1 MLCKLTH
8 ARHNAWHCTTPGLFR
23 SLQKGSRKKQKLDV
37 QHVIGDVR
45 IHFTGYE
52 PLGGNDLRLLQ
63 GLVAW
68 AGLDGMVLSPCPDE
82 SQKISSELRK
92 SLQTAESGSAE
103 DAIFLQVSLTRL
115 LHEIGV
121 AASGKSIADAH
132 QILKRLASVTVF
144 FTQGAV
150 TASSRLLGFV
160 VDGETHKLWV
170 ALNSHLAKSIIGSG
184 RNFTRINLDEVR
196 LLKTDAGRII
206 HQRLCVWVNPG
217 ARRKVS
223 VDVLCGYAWH
233 EPAPTANSLCKRLE
247 RLHHAVADIQQCGWQ
262 AFRETTGDY
271 VFVRPDGETRTI
283 SHKGRTIGHKTRTIS
298 HSGECKLLC

>member
-8 ARHNAWHCTTPGLFR
+8 ARHNTWHCTTPGLFR

-37 QHVIGDVR
+37 QHTIGDVK

-103 DAIFLQVSLTRL
+103 DAIFLRVSLTRL
-115 LHEIGV
+115 LQEIGV

-144 FTQGAV
+144 FTQGSV

-206 HQRLCVWVNPG
+206 HQRLCAWVNPG

-262 AFRETTGDY
+262 VSRETTGGY
-271 VFVRPDGETRTI
+271 VFVRPHGETRTI
-283 SHKGRTIGHKTRTIS
+283 SHKRRTIGQKTRTIS
-298 HSGECKLLC
+298 HSRTGELLC